1 MAKTYRTANGGKV
14 DLGALILSNENTRA
28 AGNMGVNARGDKID
42 SNNQVIETRNEQI
55 QRAYDMTVNNQP
67 VDELPPTS
75 IKHAK
80 KLEKERAIQEKR
92 EEAKVDPSKTVK
104 ERPTKAELRK
114 IKKDLPEA
122 TKDPLPVKEKESLPS
137 AVDDAAE
144 VMSQPK
150 AEKVVQPAQ
159 SLKRVPQGGLAA
171 AIAKAKEIKEE
182 PEKTARQ
189 MQQEQKGVRRI

>member
-28 AGNMGVNARGDKID
+28 AGNMGTNARGDKIN
-42 SNNQVIETRNEQI
+42 SNNEVIETRNEQI

-80 KLEKERAIQEKR
+80 KLEKERAIIEKR
-92 EEAKVDPSKTVK
+92 EANPTAVK
-104 ERPTKAELRK
+104 QRPTKTELRK

-144 VMSQPK
+144 VMSRP
-150 AEKVVQPAQ
+150 EKVVQPAQ
-159 SLKRVPQGGLAA
+159 TLKKVPQGGLAA

-189 MQQEQKGVRRI
+189 MQQEQKGVKRI

>member
-14 DLGALILSNENTRA
+14 DLGALILSNENTRS
-28 AGNMGVNARGDKID
+28 AGNMGVNARGDKLD
-42 SNNQVIETRNEQI
+42 SNNQVIETRNERI

-80 KLEKERAIQEKR
+80 KLEKERGLQEKR
-92 EEAKVDPSKTVK
+92 EANPDAVK
-104 ERPTKAELRK
+104 QRPPKEELRR
-114 IKKDLPEA
+114 IKQDLPEA
-122 TKDPLPVKEKESLPS
+122 TKDPLPV
-137 AVDDAAE
+137 AE
-144 VMSQPK
+144 PVEETP
-150 AEKVVQPAQ
+150 APVLEKVVQPAQ
-159 SLKRVPQGGLAA
+159 TLKRVPQGGLAA

-189 MQQEQKGVRRI
+189 IQQEQKGVRRI

>member
-28 AGNMGVNARGDKID
+28 TGNMGVNARGDKVN
-42 SNNQVIETRNEQI
+42 SNNEVIETRNEQI
-55 QRAYDMTVNNQP
+55 QRTYDMAVNNQP

-80 KLEKERAIQEKR
+80 KLEKERAIIEKR
-92 EEAKVDPSKTVK
+92 EANPSAVK
-104 ERPTKAELRK
+104 QRPTKAELRK

-144 VMSQPK
+144 VMSKP
-150 AEKVVQPAQ
+150 EKVVQPAQ
-159 SLKRVPQGGLAA
+159 TLKKVPQGGLAA

-182 PEKTARQ
+182 PEKTSRQ
-189 MQQEQKGVRRI
+189 MQQEQKGVKRI

>member
-28 AGNMGVNARGDKID
+28 AGNMGVNARGDKIN
-42 SNNQVIETRNEQI
+42 SNNEVIETRNEQI
-55 QRAYDMTVNNQP
+55 QRTYDMAVNNQP

-80 KLEKERAIQEKR
+80 KLEKERAIIEKR
-92 EEAKVDPSKTVK
+92 EANPSAVK
-104 ERPTKAELRK
+104 QRPTKAELRK

-144 VMSQPK
+144 VMSRP
-150 AEKVVQPAQ
+150 EKVVQPAQ
-159 SLKRVPQGGLAA
+159 TLKKVPQGGLAA

-189 MQQEQKGVRRI
+189 MQQDQKGVKRI

>member
-28 AGNMGVNARGDKID
+28 AGNMGVNARGDKIN
-42 SNNQVIETRNEQI
+42 SNNEVIETRNEQI
-55 QRAYDMTVNNQP
+55 QRTYDMAVNNQP

-80 KLEKERAIQEKR
+80 KLEKERAIIEKR
-92 EEAKVDPSKTVK
+92 EANPSAVK
-104 ERPTKAELRK
+104 QRPTKAELRK

-144 VMSQPK
+144 VMSRP
-150 AEKVVQPAQ
+150 EKVVQPAQ
-159 SLKRVPQGGLAA
+159 TLKKVPQGGLAA

-189 MQQEQKGVRRI
+189 MQQEQKGVKRI

>member
-28 AGNMGVNARGDKID
+28 AGNMGVNARGDKIN
-42 SNNQVIETRNEQI
+42 SNNEVIETRNEQI
-55 QRAYDMTVNNQP
+55 QRTYDMAVNNQP

-92 EEAKVDPSKTVK
+92 KVNPSAVK
-104 ERPTKAELRK
+104 QRPTKEELRK
-114 IKKDLPEA
+114 IKQDLPEA

-144 VMSQPK
+144 IMSKP
-150 AEKVVQPAQ
+150 EKVVQPAQ
-159 SLKRVPQGGLAA
+159 TLKKVPQGGLAA

-182 PEKTARQ
+182 PEKTMRQ
-189 MQQEQKGVRRI
+189 MQQEQKGVKRI

>member
-14 DLGALILSNENTRA
+14 DLGALILSNENTRS

-80 KLEKERAIQEKR
+80 KLEKERAIIEKR
-92 EEAKVDPSKTVK
+92 EANPSAVK
-104 ERPTKAELRK
+104 QRPTKAELRK

-144 VMSQPK
+144 VMSRP
-150 AEKVVQPAQ
+150 EKVVQPAQ
-159 SLKRVPQGGLAA
+159 TLKKVPQGGLAA

-189 MQQEQKGVRRI
+189 MQQEQKGVKRI

>member
-28 AGNMGVNARGDKID
+28 TGNMGVNARGDKID

-55 QRAYDMTVNNQP
+55 QRAYDMTVNKQP

-92 EEAKVDPSKTVK
+92 EANPSAVK
-104 ERPTKAELRK
+104 QRPTKAELRK

-144 VMSQPK
+144 VMSKP
-150 AEKVVQPAQ
+150 EKVVQPAQ
-159 SLKRVPQGGLAA
+159 TLKKVPQGGLAA

-189 MQQEQKGVRRI
+189 MQQEQKGVKRI

>member
-55 QRAYDMTVNNQP
+55 QRAYDMTVNKQP

-92 EEAKVDPSKTVK
+92 EANPSAVK
-104 ERPTKAELRK
+104 QRPTKAELRK

-144 VMSQPK
+144 VMSKP
-150 AEKVVQPAQ
+150 EKVVQPAQ
-159 SLKRVPQGGLAA
+159 TLKKVPQGGLAA

-189 MQQEQKGVRRI
+189 MQQEQKGVKRI

>member
-28 AGNMGVNARGDKID
+28 AGNMGVNARGDKIN
-42 SNNQVIETRNEQI
+42 SNNEVIETRNEQI
-55 QRAYDMTVNNQP
+55 QRTYDMAVNNQP

-80 KLEKERAIQEKR
+80 KLEKERAIIEKR
-92 EEAKVDPSKTVK
+92 ESNPTAVK
-104 ERPTKAELRK
+104 QRPTKTELRK

-144 VMSQPK
+144 VMSRP
-150 AEKVVQPAQ
+150 EKVVQPAQ
-159 SLKRVPQGGLAA
+159 TLKKVPQGGLAA

-189 MQQEQKGVRRI
+189 MQQEQKGVKRI

>member
-1 MAKTYRTANGGKV
+1 MAKIYRTANGGKV

-28 AGNMGVNARGDKID
+28 AGNMGVNARGDKIN
-42 SNNQVIETRNEQI
+42 SNNEVIETRNEQI
-55 QRAYDMTVNNQP
+55 QRKYDMDVNNQP

-80 KLEKERAIQEKR
+80 KLEKERAIIEKR
-92 EEAKVDPSKTVK
+92 EANPSAVK
-104 ERPTKAELRK
+104 QRPTKAELRK

-144 VMSQPK
+144 VMSRP
-150 AEKVVQPAQ
+150 EKVVQPAQ
-159 SLKRVPQGGLAA
+159 TLKKVPQGGLAA

-189 MQQEQKGVRRI
+189 MQQEQKGVKRI

>member
-28 AGNMGVNARGDKID
+28 SGNMGVNARGDKLN
-42 SNNQVIETRNEQI
+42 SQNQVIETRNERI
-55 QRAYDMTVNNQP
+55 QRAYDMTVNNNYP

-80 KLEKERAIQEKR
+80 KLEKEKQVETVEVVK
-92 EEAKVDPSKTVK
+92 KPTVK
-104 ERPTKAELRK
+104 KT
-114 IKKDLPEA
+114 LPEA
-122 TKDPLPVKEKESLPS
+122 TKDPLPVAEPIEEKESLPS

-150 AEKVVQPAQ
+150 KVVQPVQ
-159 SLKRVPQGGLAA
+159 SLKKVPQGGLAA

-189 MQQEQKGVRRI
+189 LSQEQSGVKRI

>member
-28 AGNMGVNARGDKID
+28 AGNMGVNARGDKIN
-42 SNNQVIETRNEQI
+42 SNNEVIETRNEQI
-55 QRAYDMTVNNQP
+55 QRTYDMAVNNQP

-80 KLEKERAIQEKR
+80 KLEKERAIIEKR
-92 EEAKVDPSKTVK
+92 EANPSAVK
-104 ERPTKAELRK
+104 QRPTKAELRK

-150 AEKVVQPAQ
+150 VEKVVQPAQ
-159 SLKRVPQGGLAA
+159 TLKKVPQGGLAA

-189 MQQEQKGVRRI
+189 MQQEQKGVKRI

>member
-1 MAKTYRTANGGKV
+1 MAKVYRTANGGKV

-28 AGNMGVNARGDKID
+28 AGNMGVNARGDKIN
-42 SNNQVIETRNEQI
+42 SNNEVIETRNEQI
-55 QRAYDMTVNNQP
+55 QRTYDMAVNNQP

-80 KLEKERAIQEKR
+80 KLEKERAIIEKR
-92 EEAKVDPSKTVK
+92 EANPSAVK
-104 ERPTKAELRK
+104 QRPTKEELRK

-122 TKDPLPVKEKESLPS
+122 TKDPLPVQEKESLPS

-144 VMSQPK
+144 IMSKP
-150 AEKVVQPAQ
+150 EKVVQPAQ
-159 SLKRVPQGGLAA
+159 TLKKVPQGGLAA

-189 MQQEQKGVRRI
+189 MQQEQKGVKRI

>member
-28 AGNMGVNARGDKID
+28 AGNMGVNARGDKIN
-42 SNNQVIETRNEQI
+42 SNNEVIETRNEQI
-55 QRAYDMTVNNQP
+55 QRTYDMAVNNQP

-80 KLEKERAIQEKR
+80 KLEKERAIIEKR
-92 EEAKVDPSKTVK
+92 EANPTAVK
-104 ERPTKAELRK
+104 QRPVKAELRK
-114 IKKDLPEA
+114 IKANLPEA
-122 TKDPLPVKEKESLPS
+122 TKDPLPVMEKESLPS

-150 AEKVVQPAQ
+150 VEKVVQPAQ
-159 SLKRVPQGGLAA
+159 TLKKVPQGGLAA

-182 PEKTARQ
+182 PEKTMRQ
-189 MQQEQKGVRRI
+189 IQQEQKGVKRI

>member
-28 AGNMGVNARGDKID
+28 AGNMGVNARGDKIN
-42 SNNQVIETRNEQI
+42 SNNEVIETRNEQI
-55 QRAYDMTVNNQP
+55 QRTYDMAVNNQP

-80 KLEKERAIQEKR
+80 KLEKERAIIEKR
-92 EEAKVDPSKTVK
+92 EANPSAVK
-104 ERPTKAELRK
+104 QRPTKAELRK

-144 VMSQPK
+144 VMSRP
-150 AEKVVQPAQ
+150 EKVVQPAQ
-159 SLKRVPQGGLAA
+159 TLKKVPQGGLAA
-171 AIAKAKEIKEE
+171 AIAKAKEIREE

-189 MQQEQKGVRRI
+189 MQQEQKGVKRI

>member
-28 AGNMGVNARGDKID
+28 TGNMGVNARGDKVN
-42 SNNQVIETRNEQI
+42 SNNEVIETRNEQI
-55 QRAYDMTVNNQP
+55 QRTYDMAVNNQP

-80 KLEKERAIQEKR
+80 KLEKERAIIEKR
-92 EEAKVDPSKTVK
+92 EANPSAVK
-104 ERPTKAELRK
+104 QRPTKAELRK

-144 VMSQPK
+144 VMSRP
-150 AEKVVQPAQ
+150 EKVVQPAQ
-159 SLKRVPQGGLAA
+159 TLKKVPQGGLAA

-189 MQQEQKGVRRI
+189 MQQEQKGVKRI

>member
-28 AGNMGVNARGDKID
+28 AGNMGVNARGDKLN
-42 SNNQVIETRNEQI
+42 SQNEVIETRNEQI

-80 KLEKERAIQEKR
+80 KLEKERALHEKR
-92 EEAKVDPSKTVK
+92 EANPEAVK
-104 ERPTKAELRK
+104 QRPPKEELRR
-114 IKKDLPEA
+114 IKNGEPKTPASMDTMPEHVQSPNA
-122 TKDPLPVKEKESLPS
+122 EMPSPLPV
-137 AVDDAAE
+137 
-144 VMSQPK
+144 Q
-150 AEKVVQPAQ
+150 EKVVQPAQ
-159 SLKRVPQGGLAA
+159 TLKRVPQGGLAA

-182 PEKTARQ
+182 PEKTMRQ
-189 MQQEQKGVRRI
+189 MQQEQKGVKRI

>member
-28 AGNMGVNARGDKID
+28 AGNMGVNARGDKIN
-42 SNNQVIETRNEQI
+42 SQNEVIETRNEQI

-75 IKHAK
+75 AKHAK
-80 KLEKERAIQEKR
+80 KLEKERALHEKR
-92 EEAKVDPSKTVK
+92 EMNPEAVK
-104 ERPTKAELRK
+104 QRPPKEELRK
-114 IKKDLPEA
+114 MKGEEIKTPASMDTMPEHVQSPN
-122 TKDPLPVKEKESLPS
+122 TDPSPLPV
-137 AVDDAAE
+137 
-144 VMSQPK
+144 Q
-150 AEKVVQPAQ
+150 EKVVQPAQ
-159 SLKRVPQGGLAA
+159 TLKRVPQGGLAA

-189 MQQEQKGVRRI
+189 MQQEQSGVKRI

>member
-80 KLEKERAIQEKR
+80 KLEKERAIIEKR
-92 EEAKVDPSKTVK
+92 EANPSAVK
-104 ERPTKAELRK
+104 QRPTKAELRK

-144 VMSQPK
+144 VMSKP
-150 AEKVVQPAQ
+150 EKVVQPAQ
-159 SLKRVPQGGLAA
+159 TLKKVPQGGLAA
-171 AIAKAKEIKEE
+171 AIAKAKEIREE

-189 MQQEQKGVRRI
+189 MQQEQKGVKRI

>member
-28 AGNMGVNARGDKID
+28 AGNMGVNARGDKVN
-42 SNNQVIETRNEQI
+42 SNNEVIETRNEQI
-55 QRAYDMTVNNQP
+55 QRTYDMAVNNQP

-80 KLEKERAIQEKR
+80 KLEKERAIIEKR
-92 EEAKVDPSKTVK
+92 EANPSAVK
-104 ERPTKAELRK
+104 QRPTKAELRK

-144 VMSQPK
+144 VMSRP
-150 AEKVVQPAQ
+150 EKVVQPAQ
-159 SLKRVPQGGLAA
+159 TLKKVPQGGLAA

-189 MQQEQKGVRRI
+189 MQQEQKGVKRI

>member
-28 AGNMGVNARGDKID
+28 AGNMGTNARGDKIN
-42 SNNQVIETRNEQI
+42 SNNEVIETRNEQI

-80 KLEKERAIQEKR
+80 KLEKERAIIEKR
-92 EEAKVDPSKTVK
+92 EANPTAVK
-104 ERPTKAELRK
+104 QRPTKTELRK

-122 TKDPLPVKEKESLPS
+122 TRDPLPVKEKESLPS

-144 VMSQPK
+144 VMSRP
-150 AEKVVQPAQ
+150 EKVVQPAQ
-159 SLKRVPQGGLAA
+159 TLKKVPQGGLAA

-189 MQQEQKGVRRI
+189 MQQEQKGVKRI